1 MPLLITK
8 SKADKQLVSVY
19 ILTSQIL
26 LALNR
31 VTEVVNVMVEFFF
44 FFG

>member
-19 ILTSQIL
+19 IPTSQIL
-26 LALNR
+26 LALNS

-44 FFG
+44 C